1 MTLESL
7 KDKISEVKVLIES
20 NRVIESFNLLEKIS
34 EEEGNFQLSDRLKN
48 LRQTY
53 GYMIHYLI
61 EGMDDPTRQDVYDS
75 TIRSLRNICDTLLTD
90 KLTNESPAL
99 YYSTSRICKHRNISF
114 EYIWNQLAENNAN
127 IDLALAAGCSPDTL
141 YSDKDSLMHQ
151 LFDIVWTERNNK
163 DMCEALT
170 ERVNSPSTDK
180 SLALYLISALTLSLL
195 GLYDRDKMISLIDIY
210 DNAESEEIAAHS
222 LVGIILSLRRHRNRV
237 YCDKKILS
245 RLELW
250 QDSLVTYS
258 RLRGVVK
265 EIIRTRDTDRV
276 AAKMRDEVI
285 PELMKMQPDMLK
297 KMRDSAMDF
306 ESGMLENNP
315 EWEEMLEKNG
325 LADKMRELTEMQ
337 NEGAD
342 LMMVT
347 FSNLKGFP
355 FFNSVS
361 SWFMPFDIN
370 NPAIRI
376 DKDNRKLLDTML
388 SLGIGM
394 CDSDK
399 YSLVFA
405 FSAMPESQR
414 RMMFGQFEQQ
424 LSQMMEIASDRLEKQ
439 SNPEF
444 NAAAVVFIRELY
456 RFFRLFRRKDEFEDP
471 FKDPFNFL
479 DLPVIGD
486 MMSDEEIITIIGE
499 FYFKRGY
506 YNEALELFK
515 AIEDSKN
522 DDASYW
528 EKIGFAY
535 QSLKQYDKALTAY
548 HKSELLGEPG
558 QWLLKKLAFINK
570 KLGNYR
576 EAAEY
581 YSKSLSNDPDNVSLI
596 MNAGN
601 ALAESGNLQDAL
613 RSFYHANYLDPENL
627 KIWKAIAWTEFISGN
642 LDKSVSYY
650 DRILVSSPEPIDFL
664 NAGHVK
670 LASKKIKEAI
680 TLYKKSAENSF
691 EDFKMAFLADADTLD
706 KIGIDKLT
714 RHLILDSIK
723 LNQIEKNN

>member
-7 KDKISEVKVLIES
+7 KDKISEVKRCLDE
-20 NRVIESFNLLEKIS
+20 NRVIESFDLLEKIS
-34 EEEGNFQLSDRLKN
+34 QEEGNFQASDSLKS

-61 EGMDDPTRQDVYDS
+61 EGLDDPTRQDVYDS
-75 TIRSLRNICDTLLTD
+75 TVRSLREICDNLLID
-90 KLTNESPAL
+90 KLSIESPSL
-99 YYSTSRICKHRNISF
+99 YYSTSRICKHRNNSF
-114 EYIWNQLAENNAN
+114 DNIWHRIIEIDAN
-127 IDLALAAGCSPDTL
+127 IDLALAADSVPESL
-141 YSDKDSLMHQ
+141 YVDKDNLMHQ

-163 DMCEALT
+163 ELCAALT
-170 ERVNSPSTDK
+170 DKVNLPSTEK

-195 GLYDRDKMISLIDIY
+195 GVYDRDKMLSLIEIY
-210 DNAESEEIAAHS
+210 DNALSEEIAAHS
-222 LVGIILSLRRHRNRV
+222 LVGIVMALRRHGKRIYSDKNVLNRL
-237 YCDKKILS
+237 K
-245 RLELW
+245 LW

-258 RLRGVVK
+258 RLRGVIK

-285 PELMKMQPDMLK
+285 PELMKMRPDMLK
-297 KMRDSAMDF
+297 KMRNSAMDF

-337 NEGAD
+337 SEGAD

-355 FFNSVS
+355 FFNGVS
-361 SWFMPFDIN
+361 SWFMPFDMN
-370 NPAIRI
+370 NPAIKM
-376 DKDNRKLLDTML
+376 DKESRKPLETVF
-388 SLGIGM
+388 SLGSGM

-405 FSAMPESQR
+405 FSAMPEQQR
-414 RMMFGQFEQQ
+414 KMMLGQFEQQ
-424 LSQMMEIASDRLEKQ
+424 LSQMMENASDRLEKQ

-456 RFFRLFRRKDEFEDP
+456 RFFRLFRRKEEFDDP

-479 DLPVIGD
+479 ELPVIGE
-486 MMSDEEIITIIGE
+486 MMADEEIITIIGE

-506 YNEALELFK
+506 YDEALELFK
-515 AIEDSKN
+515 AIEDSKK
-522 DDASYW
+522 DDPSYW
-528 EKIGFAY
+528 EKVGFAH
-535 QSLKQYDKALTAY
+535 QSLKQYDKALEAY

-581 YSKSLSNDPDNVSLI
+581 YSKSLSSDPDNVSLI
-596 MNAGN
+596 MNTGN
-601 ALAESGNLQDAL
+601 ALSESGDLQGAL
-613 RSFYHANYLDPENL
+613 HSYYHANYINPDNP
-627 KIWKAIAWTEFISGN
+627 KIWKAIAWTEFLAAN
-642 LDKSVSYY
+642 LNKSTSYY
-650 DRILVSSPEPIDFL
+650 DKILLSSPEPIDFL

-670 LASKKIKEAI
+670 LASKKMKEAI
-680 TLYKKSAENSF
+680 SLYKKSAENNIKDF
-691 EDFKMAFLADADTLD
+691 EASFLADTDTLSNA
-706 KIGIDKLT
+706 GIDKLT
-714 RHLILDSIK
+714 QHLILDSIK
-723 LNQIEKNN
+723 LNHIQE